1 MDDDFIA
8 RAGEYWPRLTRTARL
23 LTGNSADAERH
34 ARAALAEVYARR
46 RLRGDDTEFYVRR
59 ALVRGF
65 LRRRPR
71 LLTRSGRGNHGHGGH
86 GGRPR
91 HGHAPEPYAPDP
103 LDPPTE
109 VLAGLPPRRRAVAVL
124 RHWEG
129 LTHREVAALLNSS
142 PGTAKGLWRRAEKA
156 LRAHPAYGDTPLAGS
171 PPEPRHVAVPVAA
184 IAEAGRTRRRQRRI
198 TMALLTSV
206 GALLLVP
213 LVLGVV
219 RGTASGS
226 GSETTA
232 VARTAVRVVTPGER
246 VAAASGVEFWLTKDG
261 THWSAPGQQ
270 NLFHD
275 FREGGS
281 ESTGK
286 GEGKGEGEGEGKDSG
301 LTLHADPVSGKRIFL
316 SGVHRGHGGTR
327 EATRVELVT
336 SEGTFTAR
344 VLTLAGAPGWSA
356 WYVDSQLPGGASALK
371 DITVKAYDSAG
382 ELLARTD
389 TPS

>member
-23 LTGNSADAERH
+23 LTGDSADADRR

-59 ALVRGF
+59 ALVRAF
-65 LRRRPR
+65 LRRPR
-71 LLTRSGRGNHGHGGH
+71 LLTRSGRGHHGHGE
-86 GGRPR
+86 RPR

-156 LRAHPAYGDTPLAGS
+156 LRAHPAYGDAPYAGS
-171 PPEPRHVAVPVAA
+171 TSEAPQVAFPVAA

-198 TMALLTSV
+198 STALLTSV

-219 RGTASGS
+219 RGTAAGS
-226 GSETTA
+226 GAETTP

-246 VAAASGVEFWLTKDG
+246 VAAASGVEFWLAKDG
-261 THWSAPGQQ
+261 THWSAPGQR
-270 NLFHD
+270 NIFHD
-275 FREGGS
+275 FRGGAGS
-281 ESTGK
+281 ESG
-286 GEGKGEGEGEGKDSG
+286 GGVKGEGEGEGSG
-301 LTLHADPVSGKRIFL
+301 LTLHVDPVSGKRIFL
-316 SGVHRGHGGTR
+316 SGVLRGTR
-327 EATRVELVT
+327 EATRVKLVT

-356 WYVDSQLPGGASALK
+356 WYADSQLSRSEGALK

-389 TPS
+389 TPSPS